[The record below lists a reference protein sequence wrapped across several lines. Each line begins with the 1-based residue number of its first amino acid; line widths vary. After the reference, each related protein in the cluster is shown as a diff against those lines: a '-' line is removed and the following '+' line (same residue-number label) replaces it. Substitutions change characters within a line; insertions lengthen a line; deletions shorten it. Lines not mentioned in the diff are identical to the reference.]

1 MSSPNNTNPFES
13 WQQLAWLLL
22 IPAGL
27 VLGFGVIILPW
38 SFGWA
43 DGKCLN
49 CDLTGIGYSALD
61 NLGPLD
67 AFQLAP
73 GLITIG
79 VLLLVALNSQ
89 AWKYTDG
96 Y

>member
-1 MSSPNNTNPFES
+1 MSSNTHSSNSES
-13 WQQLAWLLL
+13 SAQLFWLLL

-27 VLGFGVIILPW
+27 VLGFGIIILPW
-38 SFGWA
+38 SYGW
-43 DGKCLN
+43 DGGECLN
-49 CDLTGIGYSALD
+49 CDFSGIGSTALD

-67 AFQLAP
+67 AFNLAP
-73 GLITIG
+73 GLITLG
-79 VLLLVALNSQ
+79 VLVLVILNSQ